1 MRSNIKHEYYL
12 KIKDR
17 VEAYCKDL
25 RKKLQVFPQK
35 ILRSAS
41 HLDIPEDEMMY
52 YKNNS
57 YSLKTQVKDCLKI
70 YKFLEKKT
78 RVVTYAKYFNL
89 YKKNCQGKKNEE
101 EIKTAYNTTEMEL
114 IKEFNAQRDLLYRA
128 VTVMK
133 ALTVYL
139 KKKDGKEEKQ
149 KTVEEY
155 VDDILN
161 MDDHFTEKP
170 EFDNHH
176 FIPTDVTMES
186 FKKSNET
193 INIIPGKG
201 VDKIT
206 FNMTHSQVVSKL
218 GEPKKTKKKK
228 GKVVYAKYDKYAIF
242 YDKHDGKI
250 LYINIKPKYKIL
262 IKNKEIDLR
271 IKSLKSELGIKKL
284 GSYMYGK
291 SGILVA
297 TNLYKAIA
305 INIFPDKPNLL
316 NQMIEELSKNTSNGL
331 SASEV
336 LSTYQQNNTQLVNN
350 MASQSMMQNMMNQMM
365 QQQMNM
371 QQIAMNQAMSQS
383 MSQSISMSMGTPVNI
398 MM

>member
-1 MRSNIKHEYYL
+1 MPDNIKHEYYL

-78 RVVTYAKYFNL
+78 RVAAYAKYFNL

-133 ALTVYL
+133 ALTLYL

-155 VDDILN
+155 VNDVLT
-161 MDDHFTEKP
+161 MDEHFSEKP

-176 FIPTDVTMES
+176 FIPTNVTMES

-201 VDKIT
+201 VDNIT

-218 GEPKKTKKKK
+218 GEPKKIKKKK
-228 GKVVYAKYDKYAIF
+228 GKVVYAKYSKYTIL
-242 YDKHDGKI
+242 YDKRSGKI
-250 LYINIKPKYKIL
+250 LYINIRPKCKIL
-262 IKNKEIDLR
+262 IKNKESDLR
-271 IKSLKSELGIKKL
+271 LRSLESELGIRKL

-291 SGILVA
+291 PGILVA

-305 INIFPDKPNLL
+305 INIFPDKPSLL
-316 NQMIEELSKNTSNGL
+316 NQMIEELTNNPSNTLLPSQL
-331 SASEV
+331 
-336 LSTYQQNNTQLVNN
+336 LSTYQQNINNLTNNVATQNV
-350 MASQSMMQNMMNQMM
+350 MQDIMHQMMQNQINA
-365 QQQMNM
+365 QQT
-371 QQIAMNQAMSQS
+371 AMRQSMSLS
-383 MSQSISMSMGTPVNI
+383 MSQSISMGTGVPINI